1 MNELN
6 LEKIGKVIFK
16 EKQFENKNSV
26 TNLQQENK
34 INQLNQSF
42 DKLTNKYFTLNKNL
56 LVPIYENYYFKN
68 KIDINPTN
76 QNEINPESDKLN
88 NLCLYYIEKL
98 KNLT

>member
-1 MNELN
+1 M
-6 LEKIGKVIFK
+6 
-16 EKQFENKNSV
+16 
-26 TNLQQENK
+26 LQQENEKLKAENDK
-34 INQLNQSF
+34 IKSIFMEEKNKIIEKIIEIQV
-42 DKLTNKYFTLNKNL
+42 KTNSDIDTNKNL
-56 LVPIYENYYFKN
+56 LIPIYENYYFKN